1 MTDPFVGEILLVGFN
16 FPPRGFAS
24 CNGELLPIAQYTALF
39 SILGTYY
46 GGNGTSNFALPN
58 LQGAVVQGAGQGPGT
73 SYADLGQL
81 YGSSEVTLLPSE
93 MPAHSHAVQA
103 TTLPGN
109 LNGPSPSAALAR
121 TKGGFAYSAPG
132 GPQVGMSLDAVQSA
146 GAGTP
151 HNNEM
156 PYIALNYV
164 IALQGVFPARW

>member
-16 FPPRGFAS
+16 FAPNGFAM
-24 CNGELLPIAQYTALF
+24 CNGQLLPIAQNTALF

-46 GGNGTSNFALPN
+46 GGDGRSTFALPN
-58 LQGAVVQGAGQGPGT
+58 LQGAVVQSAGQGPG

-81 YGSSEVTLLPSE
+81 YGSSVVTLLPSE

-121 TKGGFAYSAPG
+121 SQGGFAYSAPG
-132 GPQVGMSLDAVQSA
+132 GPQVGMSLDAVQSV
-146 GAGTP
+146 GSGTP

-156 PYIALNYV
+156 PYLALNYI
-164 IALQGVFPARW
+164 IALQGVFPPRW